1 MVSTALQGVYKSL
14 RLYHGADAPKA
25 AMDALYR
32 KFIKPDDLVIDV
44 GAHAGDRIS
53 SFRRLGARVIAL
65 EPQPLMY
72 RALRLIHGRD
82 ASVVLLPKAA
92 SNSVG
97 KLTLRINS
105 SNPTVSTASSEFV
118 ANASG
123 KEGWQGQNWDGAMA
137 VECTTLDHLISTY
150 GLPAFIKIDVEGFEH
165 SVLEGLKTPIS
176 ALSFELTTIARDV
189 AIECLARL
197 SKIGTY
203 GFDFA
208 HGESQVLTH
217 GRWVSEL
224 EMAHFIRDLPHAAN
238 SGDIYAIRLDAD

>member
-32 KFIKPDDLVIDV
+32 KFIKPGDLVIDV

-65 EPQPLMY
+65 EPQPLMF
-72 RALRLIHGRD
+72 RALRLIHGHD
-82 ASVVLLPKAA
+82 TAVALLPKAA

-105 SNPTVSTASSEFV
+105 HNPTVSTASSEFV
-118 ANASG
+118 ANAQG
-123 KEGWQGQNWDGAMA
+123 KVGWQEQNWDDATA
-137 VECTTLDHLISTY
+137 VESITLDQVITVY
-150 GLPAFIKIDVEGFEH
+150 GVPSFIKIDVEGFEH
-165 SVLEGLKTPIS
+165 AVLEGLTKPIP

-189 AIECLARL
+189 AIDCLVRL

-203 GFDFA
+203 RFDFA
-208 HGESQVLTH
+208 HGESQVLTF

-224 EMAHFIRDLPHAAN
+224 EIAQFIRDLPHAAN